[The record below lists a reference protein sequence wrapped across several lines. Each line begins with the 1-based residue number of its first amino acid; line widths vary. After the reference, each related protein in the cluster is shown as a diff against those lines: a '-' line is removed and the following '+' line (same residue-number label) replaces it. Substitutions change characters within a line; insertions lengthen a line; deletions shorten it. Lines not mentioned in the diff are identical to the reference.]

1 MFVNREKQQS
11 SKRRT
16 SSFLETFFSP
26 SQNIMNGVVKRPPLP
41 LGRSIKADGPTQET
55 TPLSDLDTSENSRTS
70 LRRSLLQRRPTLTM
84 RETNFLERLIETGNE
99 VEVQVA
105 YENLLNEKLFFE
117 TVDDFAPDD
126 DGEAAFR
133 TSSVGSARSSIYS
146 KSMSSLDQLIVE
158 DVARYM
164 QEENRNNLSCG
175 GSTDGLGSERRQ
187 ELLQKRRMSNVFGK
201 IWQAHENG
209 LAVTPHGSRKSMM
222 VRSKS
227 LRQMKSPARTE
238 DIFRSRPR
246 RSSSTRKSS
255 QSFVIPRFQGRCID
269 SATPSKEYGEKEL
282 MDDTKSDNNRTRPVV
297 PLSPASQKPVRPSL
311 RRLSSD
317 VSRKSVTFDVPVPG
331 PDRIG
336 DRAFSDSAARFFN
349 HLPNELPPRPKIL
362 ERETSD
368 MSRRTENSVP
378 SIHMAHPVRSYSTRS
393 DGDDST
399 LQEIDGAFKP
409 LLPSSPPSI
418 HHGRPVRSE
427 SMSSRQN
434 SFPSIHHGRPI
445 RSESMSSRQNSITT
459 FDSSVME
466 WFEERDP
473 SNVKDEKKDEDGI
486 PEKVVIPT
494 TGPPSSL
501 QDSQQ
506 ILEPESCSIHRPV
519 LMRHASS
526 GADYGEGIEVADYD
540 LDTVRETAVSP
551 RHSGRHSENWEFS
564 SIHTSNSFDET
575 MSFGRVS
582 NIFRSRPALER
593 AMSDDDIRGM
603 YLGDSRAVFR
613 ESFTSRGV
621 TRDEDESGYRIDDDG
636 SMDYYDSWMVIEDEY
651 VNGYG
656 GGGTLSFH
664 ILGTSA
670 RDKSAMPHVLSPPL
684 MESLQAFFPFGKF
697 GESYWLKYSMV
708 RDGAGLNSLLRH
720 ARGSKYS
727 ILAIETTDGE
737 VFGAF
742 LGEAWRKNWNYYG
755 SEQSFVWRMR
765 HSRREKTH
773 SIIDQAHMESE
784 IDVFPHTSE
793 NKCFQLCTDENIAVG
808 GGTYD
813 PVTSSH
819 SLTSDPDT
827 QIKAF
832 EWGPSIILQD
842 DLLQGS
848 SYPCLTFDSPS
859 LSTSHSN
866 GSLFEIINVEL
877 WTLTPC
883 LTLDEAEKLELGR
896 LFLEKHGKFS

>member
-1 MFVNREKQQS
+1 MK
-11 SKRRT
+11 
-16 SSFLETFFSP
+16 
-26 SQNIMNGVVKRPPLP
+26 GVVKRPPLP
-41 LGRSIKADGPTQET
+41 LGRSINAKVDGPQET
-55 TPLSDLDTSENSRTS
+55 STTLSDLDTSENSRTS

-84 RETNFLERLIETGNE
+84 RETTFLERLIETGNE

-105 YENLLNEKLFFE
+105 HENLLNEKLFFE
-117 TVDDFAPDD
+117 TVDDFTSDD

-133 TSSVGSARSSIYS
+133 TSSIGSARSSIYS
-146 KSMSSLDQLIVE
+146 KSMSSLDRIIIE
-158 DVARYM
+158 DVARYV
-164 QEENRNNLSCG
+164 QEENRNNMCCG

-187 ELLQKRRMSNVFGK
+187 ELLQKRRMSNVFGR

-209 LAVTPHGSRKSMM
+209 LAVTPLGSRKSMM

-227 LRQMKSPARTE
+227 LKQLKSPARAD
-238 DIFRSRPR
+238 DIFRARPR
-246 RSSSTRKSS
+246 RSSSTRKLS
-255 QSFVIPRFQGRCID
+255 QSLMIPRFKGKCID
-269 SATPSKEYGEKEL
+269 SAAPSEEDGEKEL

-297 PLSPASQKPVRPSL
+297 PISPASQKPVRPSL

-317 VSRKSVTFDVPVPG
+317 ASRKSVTFDVPIIP
-331 PDRIG
+331 PPTRIG
-336 DRAFSDSAARFFN
+336 DRA
-349 HLPNELPPRPKIL
+349 
-362 ERETSD
+362 
-368 MSRRTENSVP
+368 
-378 SIHMAHPVRSYSTRS
+378 
-393 DGDDST
+393 
-399 LQEIDGAFKP
+399 P
-409 LLPSSPPSI
+409 LRPSSPPSI

-427 SMSSRQN
+427 SSMRSSQN

-466 WFEERDP
+466 WLEERDP
-473 SNVKDEKKDEDGI
+473 SNVKDEKKEDQDGI
-486 PEKVVIPT
+486 PSKVVIPT

-501 QDSQQ
+501 QESQQ
-506 ILEPESCSIHRPV
+506 ILEPETCSIRRPV

-526 GADYGEGIEVADYD
+526 GVDDGEGIEVADYD
-540 LDTVRETAVSP
+540 PEIVRETAASP
-551 RHSGRHSENWEFS
+551 RHSGRHSEAWEFS

-575 MSFGRVS
+575 MSFGRVNS
-582 NIFRSRPALER
+582 IFRSRPALER
-593 AMSDDDIRGM
+593 ALSDDDIRCM
-603 YLGDSRAVFR
+603 YIGDARAVFR
-613 ESFTSRGV
+613 DSMTSRGV
-621 TRDEDESGYRIDDDG
+621 PLDDDEPSYRIDDDG

-651 VNGYG
+651 INGYG
-656 GGGTLSFH
+656 GGGTLSFR

-670 RDKSAMPHVLSPPL
+670 LDKSAMPHVLSPPL
-684 MESLQAFFPFGKF
+684 MESLQAFFPFGKV

-727 ILAIETTDGE
+727 IIAIETTDGE

-755 SEQSFVWRMR
+755 SQQSFVWRMR

-784 IDVFPHTSE
+784 IDVFPHNGE
-793 NKCFQLCTDENIAVG
+793 NKCFQLCTDEHIAVG

-813 PVTSSH
+813 PTKSSH
-819 SLTSDPDT
+819 SLTSDPDAE
-827 QIKAF
+827 IKSF
-832 EWGPSIILQD
+832 EWGPSLILQE

-848 SYPCLTFDSPS
+848 SYPCLTFGSPS
-859 LSTSHSN
+859 LSKSHSD

-896 LFLEKHGKFS
+896 LFLEKHGKFT